1 MASAADTALPARL
14 IALVSSVVVALCLL
28 VALGGGTAPLAGAA
42 TSLSALAQ
50 APAPAQRGQPVP
62 VAIDSS
68 AHGSQ
73 RGEAESEA
81 GPEDAALVPHLRGW
95 DLAASC
101 PDRVAVTHT
110 GLTFPPRLR
119 RLPPSHAPPLVA

>member
-14 IALVSSVVVALCLL
+14 IALVSSAVAALCLL
-28 VALGGGTAPLAGAA
+28 VALGGGGSPLQGAA
-42 TSLSALAQ
+42 ASGSALTQ
-50 APAPAQRGQPVP
+50 APAPAQSGQPVP

-81 GPEDAALVPHLRGW
+81 GQDDAALVSHPRGW
-95 DLAASC
+95 DVAASS
-101 PDRVAVTHT
+101 PDRVAMSHT

-119 RLPPSHAPPLVA
+119 RLPPSQAPPVAA